1 MISLDHLIT
10 TLQRHVAS
18 ELPEDLLLVL
28 PGIVLDAETTPEW
41 IEFSCDAIDGVAQRQ
56 TPAELR
62 EISVTLQ
69 VFVRASTQ
77 TTRVQALTE
86 LVRAIVSGRLVDVI
100 DRTVSDEPVIGAIRF
115 READV
120 RDLTRVHAA
129 QQRRALRHVV
139 VTARGVVQAFVP
151 KDEG

>member
-1 MISLDHLIT
+1 MISLDHLVT
-10 TLQRHVAS
+10 TLQRHVAT
-18 ELPEDLLLVL
+18 ELPEDLPLVL

-41 IEFSCDAIDGVAQRQ
+41 VAFSCDAIDGVVQRQ
-56 TPAELR
+56 SPAELQ

-69 VFVRASTQ
+69 VFVRATTN
-77 TTRVQALTE
+77 TTRIQALAE
-86 LVRAIVSGRLVDVI
+86 LVRAVVSGRLIEVI
-100 DRTVSDEPVIGAIRF
+100 DRTTSDEPVVGAIRF

-139 VTARGVVQAFVP
+139 ITARGVVQAFV
-151 KDEG
+151 E

>member
-1 MISLDHLIT
+1 MISLDQLIA

-18 ELPEDLLLVL
+18 ELPEDLPFAL
-28 PGIVLDAETTPEW
+28 PGIVLDAEATPEW
-41 IEFSCDAIDGVAQRQ
+41 IEFSCDAIDGVIQRP

-86 LVRAIVSGRLVDVI
+86 LTRAIVSGRFIEVI
-100 DRTVSDEPVIGAIRF
+100 DRTISDEPVIGAIRF

-120 RDLTRVHAA
+120 RNLTRVHAA
-129 QQRRALRHVV
+129 HQRRALRHVV
-139 VTARGVVQAFVP
+139 VTACGVMQAYV
-151 KDEG
+151 

>member
-10 TLQRHVAS
+10 TLQRHFATA
-18 ELPEDLLLVL
+18 LPEDVPLVL

-41 IEFSCDAIDGVAQRQ
+41 IEFSCDAIDGVVQRD

-69 VFVRASTQ
+69 VFVRSSLQ
-77 TTRVQALTE
+77 TTRVHALAQ
-86 LVRAIVSGRLVDVI
+86 LANACVSGRLIDVI
-100 DRTVSDEPVIGAIRF
+100 DRTLSDEPVVGAIRF

-129 QQRRALRHVV
+129 HQRRALRHVV
-139 VTARGVVQAFVP
+139 VTARGVVHAFAP
-151 KDEG
+151 EG